1 MATKAT
7 SADDRHPS
15 SRRSPRPALRRDRE
29 RRAMKW
35 GGLSL
40 PVDRKKPILSA
51 VRVGQ
56 QLLQSRPQDGVNA
69 GCRGGVDQADVDHV
83 EQVHSILE
91 AKRR

>member
-56 QLLQSRPQDGVNA
+56 QLLQPRPQDGGDA
-69 GCRGGVDQADVDHV
+69 GCRGGVDQADVDHIAEMRAV
-83 EQVHSILE
+83 FV